1 MTTVSTTTSSTSASS
16 AQVGQATASA
26 AKTIQD
32 QFLTLLVTQLK
43 NQDPLNPMDNA
54 ELTSQLAQISTVEGI
69 TNLNNTLLS
78 ISGQIDVSQSMDAVA
93 LIGKAVLVPGN
104 KTSLGTNADDPTQRT
119 ATPVG
124 YDVPADAAK
133 LTIKIMD
140 ASGNVVRTVE
150 QTNVAT
156 GVYTYDWDGNNDS
169 GAAVKDGAY
178 TFQVTA
184 YDADNKSIAAEA
196 LTYGV
201 VKSVDYSSDGLRLD
215 LGLNGG
221 KVSMLDIRKVLNG

>member
-1 MTTVSTTTSSTSASS
+1 MTTVNSTSNVNN
-16 AQVGQATASA
+16 AQVGQATSNA
-26 AKTIQD
+26 AKSIQD

-43 NQDPLNPMDNA
+43 NQDPLDPMQNA

-78 ISGQIDVSQSMDAVA
+78 ISGQIDVSQSMDAVS

-104 KTSLGTNADDPTQRT
+104 KISLGTDADDPTRRT
-119 ATPVG
+119 ATPLG
-124 YDVPADAAK
+124 YDVPSDAAK
-133 LTIKIMD
+133 LTIKILD
-140 ASGNVVRTVE
+140 AAGNVVRTVE
-150 QTNVAT
+150 QTDVAT
-156 GVYTYDWDGNNDS
+156 GVYTYAWDGNNDS
-169 GAAVKDGAY
+169 GGAVKDGAY

-184 YDADNKSIAAEA
+184 FDADNKAVAAEA
-196 LTYGV
+196 LSYGV
-201 VKSVDYSSDGLRLD
+201 VKSVDYSNNGLRLD